1 MNANGSNAPALDQF
15 GYGEVDLLEGP
26 MRQQFDANHAFFLG
40 MNEDM
45 LLKPFRER
53 AGQPAPGEDM
63 GGWYDN
69 SMDFYPHGSFHGFVP
84 GHSFGQYLS
93 GLARAYSVT
102 GSKPTQGKVRRL
114 VRAFA
119 PTDTAK
125 FYDGYHLPA
134 HT

>member
-1 MNANGSNAPALDQF
+1 
-15 GYGEVDLLEGP
+15 
-26 MRQQFDANHAFFLG
+26 
-40 MNEDM
+40 
-45 LLKPFRER
+45 
-53 AGQPAPGEDM
+53 
-63 GGWYDN
+63 
-69 SMDFYPHGSFHGFVP
+69 MDFYPHGSFHGFVP